1 MTDRCRLE
9 NVTIVLQ
16 CDFRLRYI
24 CLTCKIVAVVKE
36 ILFSRLKQR
45 PNTQISVI
53 KKYFKQAIEKKRC
66 DDHNGRRWRLE

>member
-16 CDFRLRYI
+16 CDFRLCYI

-36 ILFSRLKQR
+36 ILFSRFKQR
-45 PNTQISVI
+45 PNTHIHNTHNMSVI
-53 KKYFKQAIEKKRC
+53 KKYIKQAIEKKM
-66 DDHNGRRWRLE
+66 